1 MNASSEP
8 ASSAWSR
15 YAALTRHAFQMEF
28 RQKNGLAGL
37 ILFSIAA
44 VYTCYQVA
52 GSRAEAEAW
61 NALAWVVLLFSA
73 FNAVAKSWPEDA
85 PEMRAYLIHVV
96 RPQEWVLA
104 RITFFS
110 LLLCGMSSIVF
121 IAFTLFLG
129 TEHLNGMQAVYF
141 FIGMLLTSVAL
152 GLTPRHDSSIGRAGE
167 WRFWIDR
174 GSRVASD
181 HSGHLDCNALWHG
194 YPARNIL
201 CGHRAQLAF
210 FGNIKWRFWGIG
222 LHPVPLSLER
232 LKADGSQ
239 HLENWRFYPDCLC
252 LGSRIRGPHGPGIV
266 GAPRY
271 WRYRHVQ

>member
-1 MNASSEP
+1 MNEMGDIMNSSSAP

-15 YAALTRHAFQMEF
+15 FSALTRHAFKMEF

-37 ILFSIAA
+37 ILFSIAS

-85 PEMRAYLIHVV
+85 PEIRAYLIHVV

-129 TEHLNGMQAVYF
+129 TEHFSGMQAIYF

-152 GLTPRHDSSIGRAGE
+152 ASLLAMIQALAVRANGGFGLIAVLGLPLIIPVILIATRYGMDILHGISFADTAHNLLFLGTLSGGFGALGFILFPYL
-167 WRFWIDR
+167 W
-174 GSRVASD
+174 SD
-181 HSGHLDCNALWHG
+181 
-194 YPARNIL
+194 
-201 CGHRAQLAF
+201 
-210 FGNIKWRFWGIG
+210 
-222 LHPVPLSLER
+222 
-232 LKADGSQ
+232 
-239 HLENWRFYPDCLC
+239 
-252 LGSRIRGPHGPGIV
+252 
-266 GAPRY
+266 
-271 WRYRHVQ
+271 